1 MIGVVVCLVLV
12 LFLAW
17 IYARKGEDPV
27 LQSLKRDL
35 ERIAP
40 DAPEFTL
47 VEDLESS
54 FLENKERIH
63 LVLKRTDGTSYERD
77 VLLSVAIHE
86 LAHLL
91 TEEEGH
97 TKRFY
102 REEAR
107 LYKEARRLG
116 ILEEK
121 RVDKEYP
128 CKDD

>member
-1 MIGVVVCLVLV
+1 MIGVTVCLLLV
-12 LFLAW
+12 VFLAW
-17 IYARKGEDPV
+17 IYARKGEDPL
-27 LQSLKRDL
+27 LQNIRRDL
-35 ERIAP
+35 KRIAP

-47 VEDLESS
+47 VEEREKS
-54 FLENKERIH
+54 FLENKEKIH
-63 LVLKRTDGTSYERD
+63 LVIQRTDGTKYEYD

-107 LYKEARRLG
+107 LFKEARRLG
-116 ILEEK
+116 ILEQKKTE
-121 RVDKEYP
+121 RDYP
-128 CKDD
+128 CEED